1 VALWPLGMLYL
12 YCCMVGLCIGSFCN
26 VLIYRMPRGLGIARG
41 RSFCPACAHTLAAK
55 DLVPLFSWAFLRG
68 KCRYCGAKIPARY
81 PLVELLGGALA
92 VVAPLV
98 FGWRLS
104 ALVAF
109 LAGCILLTIAFIDA
123 DTQEIPDA
131 LVIALAVVA
140 IAAAIFTRDVPIWR
154 RVIGLFVLSLP
165 MVLLNLIKPTSFG
178 GGDIKL
184 CAASG
189 FLLGWQNMLVGG
201 FLALLSGGA
210 WGVYL
215 LASKKKGRREHFAFG
230 PFLAAGIYIALLA
243 GERLIAWYLQLFGI

>member
-1 VALWPLGMLYL
+1 
-12 YCCMVGLCIGSFCN
+12 
-26 VLIYRMPRGLGIARG
+26 
-41 RSFCPACAHTLAAK
+41 
-55 DLVPLFSWAFLRG
+55 
-68 KCRYCGAKIPARY
+68 
-81 PLVELLGGALA
+81 
-92 VVAPLV
+92 
-98 FGWRLS
+98 
-104 ALVAF
+104 
-109 LAGCILLTIAFIDA
+109 
-123 DTQEIPDA
+123 
-131 LVIALAVVA
+131 
-140 IAAAIFTRDVPIWR
+140 
-154 RVIGLFVLSLP
+154 VIGLFVLSLP

>member
-1 VALWPLGMLYL
+1 MVLWPFGLLYL
-12 YCCMVGLCIGSFCN
+12 YCFVVGLCMGSFCN
-26 VLIYRMPRGLGIARG
+26 VLIYRVPRGLGIARG
-41 RSFCPACAHTLAAK
+41 RSFCPACAHALAAK
-55 DLVPLFSWAFLRG
+55 DLVPLFSWLFLRG

-92 VVAPLV
+92 IAAPLV

-104 ALVAF
+104 AAVAF
-109 LAGCILLTIAFIDA
+109 LAGCILMTIAFIDA

-140 IAAAIFTRDVPIWR
+140 VCASIFTRDVPIWQ
-154 RVIGLFVLSLP
+154 RVIGIFVVSLP
-165 MVLLNLIKPTSFG
+165 MLLLNLIKPTSFG

-189 FLLGWQNMLVGG
+189 FLLGWQNMLAGG
-201 FLALLSGGA
+201 FLALLGGGA

-230 PFLAAGIYIALLA
+230 PFLAAGIYIALLL
-243 GERLIAWYLQLFGI
+243 GDRLIAWYLQLFGI